1 MQKVRQQLDD
11 TDVDLI
17 YLQDEFKQF
26 KERKRIE
33 EENERLQL
41 ANDKSG
47 MEMDDDSEHQDSMD
61 NLDTFACHGQ
71 REDSNLEFS
80 RQRLKENHKI

>member
-26 KERKRIE
+26 KEKKRIE

-41 ANDKSG
+41 AKGESG
-47 MEMDDDSEHQDSMD
+47 MDIDDDSE
-61 NLDTFACHGQ
+61 
-71 REDSNLEFS
+71 
-80 RQRLKENHKI
+80 